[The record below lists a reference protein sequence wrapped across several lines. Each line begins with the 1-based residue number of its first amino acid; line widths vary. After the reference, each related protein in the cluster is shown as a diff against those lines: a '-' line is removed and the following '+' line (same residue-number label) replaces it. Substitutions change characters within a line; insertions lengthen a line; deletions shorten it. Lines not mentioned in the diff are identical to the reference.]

1 MTREGGQ
8 ERRYASAEPQAMQ
21 AVIRD
26 RLRRRLSAP
35 KRIGCPYQLA
45 AFSQAPGF
53 DATGW
58 LPGDIMA
65 RFFSAQGDPL
75 ASTIARPSA
84 FRVECP

>member
-1 MTREGGQ
+1 MTRQGGQ

-26 RLRRRLSAP
+26 RLRRRPSAP

-65 RFFSAQGDPL
+65 RLFSAG
-75 ASTIARPSA
+75 SSARFHDRTCDRSP
-84 FRVECP
+84 